1 MKAVMKHFIPNQF
14 KKQKEL
20 IFKKNS
26 FNKVMTG
33 YVILLMFFLIIL
45 FTIGGEANYK
55 KNQVFMYSQIIYNIV
70 IICINGICSTQFH
83 KRKLQKYLVFVV
95 YFSSVLGIFSGIA
108 LVALITERPF
118 HNFMLGT
125 ILIWI
130 GWSLE
135 MFIHGV
141 LVWWAL
147 KRNNL
152 KLRDRY
158 TNYFSN
164 LIGIVGIVL
173 AGMAYITENEN
184 LIFLSTILIV
194 IVVIFFVTFDFQ
206 RVQQYWKKEPDQ
218 DTNISI
224 YGDSIKMMKNK
235 K

>member
-1 MKAVMKHFIPNQF
+1 M
-14 KKQKEL
+14 
-20 IFKKNS
+20 
-26 FNKVMTG
+26 
-33 YVILLMFFLIIL
+33 
-45 FTIGGEANYK
+45 
-55 KNQVFMYSQIIYNIV
+55 
-70 IICINGICSTQFH
+70 
-83 KRKLQKYLVFVV
+83 
-95 YFSSVLGIFSGIA
+95 
-108 LVALITERPF
+108 VALITERPF

-184 LIFLSTILIV
+184 LIFLSMILIV
-194 IVVIFFVTFDFQ
+194 LVVIFFVTFDFQ
-206 RVQQYWKKEPDQ
+206 RVQQYWKKESTKN
-218 DTNISI
+218 TNISV